1 MSPLAAPLLAA
12 TSPRDLDP
20 PTPGTWDWE
29 FAADIAPFLL
39 DGLVV
44 TIQATAIGISLAMV
58 LGLGLAVLRRSPLR
72 VVSLPTAAVVEFIR
86 STPLLVQLFF
96 FFIALP
102 DITGITLSPLQT
114 GVLALAIHYGAYT
127 SESYRAGIENVPRGQ
142 WEASTAINLSTVQT
156 WRHVVLPQAVP
167 TVIPAL
173 GNYVVAMLKDAPLL
187 SAITVLELL
196 AQARQ
201 IQGIWFRGL
210 EPFTMAGL
218 FFLAVSIPASIGVRF
233 LERRYGYQQG

>member
-1 MSPLAAPLLAA
+1 MSGLLATVAA
-12 TSPRDLDP
+12 TTPRDLDP
-20 PTPGTWDWE
+20 PTPDTWDWE
-29 FAADIAPFLL
+29 FAVDILPFLL

-44 TIQATAIGISLAMV
+44 TLQATAAGISIAVV
-58 LGLGLAVLRRSPLR
+58 LGLALAIVRRSHLR
-72 VVSLPTAAVVEFIR
+72 LVSWPVGAFVELVR

-96 FFIALP
+96 FFIAFP
-102 DITGITLSPLQT
+102 DLTGITLSPLQT
-114 GVLALAIHYGAYT
+114 GIVALAIHYGAYT
-127 SESYRAGIENVPRGQ
+127 SEAYRAGIEHVARGQ
-142 WEASTAINLSTVQT
+142 WEAATAINLSPVQT
-156 WRHVVLPQAVP
+156 WREVVLPQAVP

-173 GNYVVAMLKDAPLL
+173 GNYLVAMLKDAPLL

-218 FFLAVSIPASIGVRF
+218 LFLAVSIPASIGVRF
-233 LERRYGYQQG
+233 LERRYGYRGA